1 MKVLVTAASKHGAT
15 AEIAAAIGRRLAQ
28 SGHDVDVASP
38 DEVARIGDYG
48 AVVLGSGVYAGRGLK
63 PGREFADRFQSEL
76 AGTRVWLFSS
86 GPVGDT
92 QPAPDM
98 DPDDLPELKQSLDVA
113 GHALFA
119 GKLDKEVL
127 SFPEKAIMKAV
138 RATEGDFRDWD
149 AIDHWAAEISE
160 SLN

>member
-15 AEIAAAIGRRLAQ
+15 AEIAAAIGRRLAAG
-28 SGHDVDVASP
+28 GHDVDVAPP
-38 DEVARIGDYG
+38 DEVAGIGDYG
-48 AVVLGSGVYAGRGLK
+48 AVVLGSGVYAGRWLK
-63 PGREFADRFQSEL
+63 PAREFADRFQTEL
-76 AGTRVWLFSS
+76 AATRVWLFSS

-98 DPDDLPELKQSLDVA
+98 DPEELPQLKRALDVT

-119 GKLDKEVL
+119 GKLDKELL

-138 RATEGDFRDWD
+138 RATEGDFRDWQ
-149 AIDHWAAEISE
+149 AIDNWADEISE
-160 SLN
+160 SLS